1 VPTVT
6 ERLADWT
13 VRWTSPLIR
22 AADQAARNDA
32 SPNGNW
38 LGRFVILRLAGLVY
52 LMAFLTLFWQ
62 GPALLGPRGLLPIDS
77 YLADV
82 ASQAGS
88 RAAGFWQLPSLF
100 WLGAGDGA
108 LRAAGIVGVVL
119 SAAVLAGYANA
130 IALGVLCAL
139 QISICNVGQT
149 FYGFG
154 WELQLVETGFL
165 CIFLCP
171 LCDGRP
177 FAPRPPPR
185 AVIWLLRWLAMRIM
199 WGAGLIKLRGD
210 SCWRDLSCLDF
221 HFETQPVP
229 SPLTP
234 YFHALPHWAHV
245 VGVAFNH
252 LVELGAPFLILGPRR
267 ARYAGGALMVALQA
281 ILIASGNLAFLNWL
295 TLVPILAC
303 FDDGLWR
310 RILPAALVARA
321 NAASAGAVP
330 SRGQGLTVA
339 VVAVGIAALSVAP
352 VLNMLSGSQIMN
364 TSFTRF
370 AIVNSYGAF
379 GTVGRERAQLVFEGT
394 MEETITPETKWVP
407 YAFKCQPGDP
417 ARRPCWMSP
426 YHYRLDWLLWFAA
439 MGSPRDYPFALHLVW
454 DLLAADPGALAL
466 LADDPFHGV
475 PPRHV
480 RVDLYRYTLA
490 PLGAK
495 VWWQRTRLGPW
506 LPPLARDDLDLQS
519 YLRAEGWLK
528 DGWSKE
534 GLLKEGL
541 LKEGSLKDGSVKD
554 Q

>member
-1 VPTVT
+1 MVEHGRDNSMSEQTRGAGLPSKNRYNRVVPSLTNQLTAVAT
-6 ERLADWT
+6 WFG
-13 VRWTSPLIR
+13 
-22 AADQAARNDA
+22 RNDA

-38 LGRFVILRLAGLVY
+38 LGRFVILRLLGLVY
-52 LMAFLTLFWQ
+52 LMAFLTLAWQ

-77 YLADV
+77 CLADV
-82 ASQAGS
+82 AAEAGS
-88 RAAGFWQLPSLF
+88 RGAGFWQLPSLF
-100 WLGAGDGA
+100 WFGASDGA
-108 LRAAGIVGVVL
+108 LRAVGWIGAAL
-119 SAAVLAGYANA
+119 SLGMLAGYTNA
-130 IALGVLCAL
+130 IVLTFLCAF

-171 LCDGRP
+171 LLELRP
-177 FAPRPPPR
+177 FPRRPPPR

-229 SPLTP
+229 SPLSP
-234 YFHALPHWAHV
+234 YFHALPHWAHA

-252 LVELGAPFLILGPRR
+252 VVELGAPFLILGPRR
-267 ARYAGGALMVALQA
+267 LRYAGGALMVALQV

-310 RILPAALVARA
+310 RILPARLAARA
-321 NAASAGAVP
+321 AAVATGATS
-330 SRGQGLTVA
+330 SRAQGLTVA
-339 VVAVGIAALSVAP
+339 VVTVGIAALSVAP
-352 VLNMLSGSQIMN
+352 ALNMLSGSQLMN
-364 TSFTRF
+364 SSFTRLP
-370 AIVNSYGAF
+370 IVNTYGAF
-379 GTVGRERAQLVFEGT
+379 GSVGRERTQLVFEGT
-394 MEETITPETKWVP
+394 TDETITPETKWLA

-439 MGSPRDYPFALHLVW
+439 MGSPREYPWALHLVW
-454 DLLAADPGALAL
+454 QLLAGDPPALGL
-466 LADDPFHGV
+466 LDADPFHGV
-475 PPRHV
+475 PPRYV

-490 PLGAK
+490 PLGSK

-506 LPPLARDDLDLQS
+506 LPPLGRDNVDLQN
-519 YLRAEGWLK
+519 YLRHEGWLK
-528 DGWSKE
+528 D
-534 GLLKEGL
+534 
-541 LKEGSLKDGSVKD
+541 D
-554 Q
+554 QMRP